1 MNITE
6 LYNLYKNKFTP
17 WDSGIT
23 DDYFDGEITILDDE
37 VGGIVFLNSKKEDT
51 PHLDRII
58 KNIKEDII
66 KAKNYNLDLNTCF
79 HCFCSNRSISHIQAE
94 KSRYNFHNHNNHMLK

>member
-6 LYNLYKNKFTP
+6 FYNIYKNKFTP

-23 DDYFDGEITILDDE
+23 DDYFEGEITMLDDE

-51 PHLDRII
+51 HHLDRII
-58 KNIKEDII
+58 KNIKEDTI
-66 KAKNYNLDLNTCF
+66 KAKNYNLDIEDYINIIFHLNSLLLVCYL
-79 HCFCSNRSISHIQAE
+79 IKDE
-94 KSRYNFHNHNNHMLK
+94 KL